1 MVPYMPPGNDIEF
14 VLYDLFD
21 AETEWA
27 QIPAFDSF
35 DRDTVRAIVTECGKL
50 ARDVMA
56 PLSQSSDEEGAHW
69 NDGVVTAP
77 EGFKDAYAALAAG
90 GWLGVSGNPEFGG
103 QGLPKMLTASLEEM
117 FWGANTNLWLYATLT
132 VGAAICVDAHAD
144 EDTRRLYLPKFY
156 SGEWTGAM
164 ALTEAHAGT
173 DLGLIRTRA
182 TPRSD
187 GRYSI
192 TGTKIF
198 ITSGEHDLVKN
209 IVHLV
214 LAKVPDAP
222 GGSRGIS
229 LFLVPKYIPGDD
241 GLLGER
247 NGFESAS
254 IEHKMG
260 IKGSAT
266 SVINYGDAIGY
277 LIGEP
282 NQGLACMFTMMNYER
297 LSVGI
302 QGLGLAERAYQVS
315 SSYAKER
322 VQGRV
327 PEGSRDANTDADAI
341 VGHPD
346 VRRMLLTQRAYNEGG
361 RAFSMYVGLQLDR
374 AKYAPIEAVREKA
387 SGFVDLLTPV
397 AKAFITDRG
406 LECTLLGQQVFGG
419 HGYIREWGV
428 EQLVRDVRIAQ
439 IYEGANGIQALD
451 LVSRKVLRDGG
462 ATVGELIDD
471 IRQTEV
477 PGRYTAAMDE
487 ALNAWQ
493 EVTRWLC
500 DSAPSDSNLPGA
512 ASVDYLDM
520 TGHVLYAWM
529 WARMAG
535 VSGST
540 DKRYVADYYFAK
552 LLPRYYSLA
561 ASIRGGSAS
570 LMEPSSDW
578 F

>member
-1 MVPYMPPGNDIEF
+1 MSPYAPPIDDIEF

-21 AETEWA
+21 AEAEWA
-27 QIPAFDSF
+27 QIPVLDSF
-35 DRDTVRAIVTECGKL
+35 DRDTVAAILTECGKL
-50 ARDVMA
+50 TRDVMA

-77 EGFKDAYAALAAG
+77 EGFREAYDALATG
-90 GWLGVSGNPEFGG
+90 GWLGVSGNPAFGG

-132 VGAAICVDAHAD
+132 VGSAICVDVHAD
-144 EDTRRLYLPKFY
+144 DATRRLYLPKFY
-156 SGEWTGAM
+156 SGSWTGAM
-164 ALTEAHAGT
+164 ALTEAQAGT

-182 TPRSD
+182 IPHAD
-187 GRYSI
+187 GSYRV

-198 ITSGEHDLVKN
+198 ITSGEHDLAEN

-214 LAKVPDAP
+214 LAKLPDAP

-229 LFLVPKYIPGDD
+229 LFLVPKYLPQDD
-241 GLLGER
+241 GSLGRR
-247 NGFESAS
+247 NGLESAS

-260 IKGSAT
+260 VKGSAT
-266 SVINYGDAIGY
+266 SVINYTYATGY
-277 LIGEP
+277 LVGEP

-302 QGLGLAERAYQVS
+302 QGLGLAERAYQAA

-322 VQGRV
+322 VQGRI
-327 PEGSRDANTDADAI
+327 PDGSTTERTAADAI

-346 VRRMLLTQRAYNEGG
+346 VRRMLLTQRAYNEAG
-361 RAFSMYVGLQLDR
+361 RAFSAYVGLQLDR
-374 AKYAPIEAVREKA
+374 AKYASVGTVQAKA
-387 SGFVDLLTPV
+387 KRFGDLLTPV
-397 AKAFITDRG
+397 AKAFMTDRG

-451 LVSRKVLRDGG
+451 LVGRKVLKDGG
-462 ATVGELIDD
+462 ATVIELIDD
-471 IRQTEV
+471 IRQTQV
-477 PGRYTAAMDE
+477 PERYAASLDE
-487 ALNAWQ
+487 ALSAWQ

-500 DSAPSDSNLPGA
+500 DNAPADSNLPGA

-520 TGHVLYAWM
+520 TGHVLYAWL

-535 VSGST
+535 VSDSP
-540 DKRYVADYYFAK
+540 DKRYIADYYFAK
-552 LLPRYYSLA
+552 LLPRYYALD
-561 ASIRGGSAS
+561 ASIRSGSAS
-570 LMEPSSDW
+570 LMEPASDW